1 MYMIQ
6 RELKSNLK
14 SLFFWSLGILFIVG
28 DGIVEYDGFQ
38 KSGNAIGS
46 IIEAMPESL
55 QVILNMDQLD
65 ITDILGYYTV
75 FFAYLVILC
84 AVHAVMLGS
93 SIIAKEERDKT
104 AEFLLAKPISR
115 ERIILFK
122 LVAGLI
128 QLLIINAVAWI
139 STFIGISFYEEGK
152 GMEIA
157 FLMIGLFLVQ
167 SIFLL
172 IGTAI
177 AAVCREPKMT
187 MSLSAGVLLI
197 LYIASVLGSLYSRLD
212 FLQYFTPFAY
222 IDAHQLINGEG
233 FDGRF
238 IGIAITIM
246 AALFTITLRGYLR
259 RDMNL

>member
-1 MYMIQ
+1 MYMVL

-14 SLFFWSLGILFIVG
+14 SLIFWSLGILFIVG
-28 DGIVEYDGFQ
+28 DGIVEYEGFQ
-38 KSGNAIGS
+38 KSGNAIGA
-46 IIEAMPESL
+46 IVEAMPESL

-84 AVHAVMLGS
+84 AVHSVMLGS

-139 STFIGISFYEEGK
+139 STFIGISFYEEGQ

>member
-139 STFIGISFYEEGK
+139 STFIGISFYEEGN

-157 FLMIGLFLVQ
+157 FLMIGLFLIQ

>member
-139 STFIGISFYEEGK
+139 STFIGISFYEEGN

>member
-1 MYMIQ
+1 MYMIR

-28 DGIVEYDGFQ
+28 DGIVEYHGFQ
-38 KSGNAIGS
+38 KSGNAIGT
-46 IIEAMPESL
+46 IIEAIPESL
-55 QVILNMDQLD
+55 QIILNMDGLD
-65 ITDILGYYTV
+65 ITEILDYYTV

-93 SIIAKEERDKT
+93 AIIAKEERDKT

-122 LVAGLI
+122 LVAGFI

-139 STFIGISFYEEGK
+139 STFIGISFYQEGK
-152 GMEIA
+152 GEEIA
-157 FLMIGLFLVQ
+157 LLMIGLFLVQ

-177 AAVCREPKMT
+177 AAVCRKPKMT
-187 MSLSAGVLLI
+187 LSLSAGVLLI
-197 LYIASVLGSLYSRLD
+197 LYIASVMRSLYASLD
-212 FLQYFTPFAY
+212 FLQYLTPFAY
-222 IDAHQLINGEG
+222 VDAHQLINGDG
-233 FDGRF
+233 FDGRL
-238 IGIAITIM
+238 IVIAIILM
-246 AALFTITLRGYLR
+246 AALFTITLRGYSR
-259 RDMNL
+259 RDINL

>member
-1 MYMIQ
+1 MYMVL

-28 DGIVEYDGFQ
+28 DGIVEYEGFQ
-38 KSGNAIGS
+38 KSGNAISS
-46 IIEAMPESL
+46 IIGAMPESL
-55 QVILNMDQLD
+55 QIILNMDGLD
-65 ITDILGYYTV
+65 ITDILDYYTV
-75 FFAYLVILC
+75 FFAYLVIRC
-84 AVHAVMLGS
+84 AVHSVMLGS

-115 ERIILFK
+115 EKIILLK
-122 LVAGLI
+122 LVAGII
-128 QLLIINAVAWI
+128 QLSMINAIAWI

-157 FLMIGLFLVQ
+157 LLMMGLYLVQ

-177 AAVCREPKMT
+177 AAVCRSPKIT

-197 LYIASVLGSLYSRLD
+197 LYIASIMRSLYSGLD
-212 FLQYFTPFAY
+212 FLHYLTPFAY

-233 FDGRF
+233 FDGLL
-238 IGIAITIM
+238 IGIAIIVM
-246 AALFTITLRGYLR
+246 AALFTITLRGYSR
-259 RDMNL
+259 RDMTL

>member
-139 STFIGISFYEEGK
+139 STFIGISFYEEGN

-187 MSLSAGVLLI
+187 MSLSAGVVLI